1 MSKNILI
8 LSGSPRKGG
17 NSDILCDRFME
28 GARESGHRA
37 EKVFLRDK
45 NIGYCIGCEACHQ
58 NNGVCVQKDDM
69 AEILGKMI
77 AADVIVM
84 ATPVYFYTMD
94 AQMKTLI
101 DRCVARYTEISNKA
115 FYFIATAADGEK
127 RSLERTIEGFRGF
140 LYCLEG
146 ARDEFKDENGKPLVD
161 FVITTQELI
170 MMIKEAGIVFNEI
183 EPEAVDMPFGT
194 MTGAGVCVGTGN
206 EQSKINGS
214 CLE

>member
-1 MSKNILI
+1 MIASWKA
-8 LSGSPRKGG
+8 RG
-17 NSDILCDRFME
+17 NP
-28 GARESGHRA
+28 AHRA

-146 ARDEFKDENGKPLVD
+146 A
-161 FVITTQELI
+161 QEKGI
-170 MMIKEAGIVFNEI
+170 VYGSGAWKKGDIKESPALNEAY
-183 EPEAVDMPFGT
+183 EMGGT
-194 MTGAGVCVGTGN
+194 HKFRYADSVRRPGCGWTAAEWSV
-206 EQSKINGS
+206 SPYPSSI
-214 CLE
+214 

>member
-37 EKVFLRDK
+37 EKVFLRDR

-58 NNGVCVQKDDM
+58 
-69 AEILGKMI
+69 MI

-146 ARDEFKDENGKPLVD
+146 A
-161 FVITTQELI
+161 QEKGI
-170 MMIKEAGIVFNEI
+170 VYGSGAWKKGDIKESAALNAAYEMGRHV
-183 EPEAVDMPFGT
+183 
-194 MTGAGVCVGTGN
+194 
-206 EQSKINGS
+206 
-214 CLE
+214 

>member
-1 MSKNILI
+1 MNILVI
-8 LSGSPRKGG
+8 ESSPHKHGSSNLLAEEFIRGAKERGHQLEIFDAARADLHTCLGCDACGMSGP
-17 NSDILCDRFME
+17 
-28 GARESGHRA
+28 
-37 EKVFLRDK
+37 
-45 NIGYCIGCEACHQ
+45 
-58 NNGVCVQKDDM
+58 CVQKDDM

-146 ARDEFKDENGKPLVD
+146 A
-161 FVITTQELI
+161 QEKGI
-170 MMIKEAGIVFNEI
+170 VYGSGAWKKGDIKESPALNEAY
-183 EPEAVDMPFGT
+183 EMGRHA
-194 MTGAGVCVGTGN
+194 
-206 EQSKINGS
+206 
-214 CLE
+214 

>member
-115 FYFIATAADGEK
+115 FYFIATAAAG
-127 RSLERTIEGFRGF
+127 RGTMERTADAMRGF
-140 LYCLEG
+140 TDCLPG
-146 ARDEFKDENGKPLVD
+146 AEVKGVVYGSGVYQKGEVMDTKAFQEAYQLGKKV
-161 FVITTQELI
+161 
-170 MMIKEAGIVFNEI
+170 
-183 EPEAVDMPFGT
+183 
-194 MTGAGVCVGTGN
+194 
-206 EQSKINGS
+206 
-214 CLE
+214 

>member
-1 MSKNILI
+1 MIASWKARGNPAIGPKRFSSATKTSAIASAI
-8 LSGSPRKGG
+8 LSGEFAR
-17 NSDILCDRFME
+17 
-28 GARESGHRA
+28 GAKEAGYSV
-37 EKVFLRDK
+37 EKVQIAGK
-45 NIGYCIGCEACHQ
+45 KIAGCLGCDACYR
-58 NNGVCVQKDDM
+58 NGGICVQKDDM

-146 ARDEFKDENGKPLVD
+146 A
-161 FVITTQELI
+161 QEKGI
-170 MMIKEAGIVFNEI
+170 VYGSGAWKKGDIKESPALNEAY
-183 EPEAVDMPFGT
+183 EMGRHA
-194 MTGAGVCVGTGN
+194 
-206 EQSKINGS
+206 
-214 CLE
+214 

>member
-1 MSKNILI
+1 MSKNMLI
-8 LSGSPRKGG
+8 LSGSPRRGG

-28 GARESGHRA
+28 GALEAGHRV
-37 EKVFLRDK
+37 EKVLLRDRSI
-45 NIGYCIGCEACHQ
+45 NYCIGCEACHQ

-69 AEILGKMI
+69 AELLEKMI

-94 AQMKTLI
+94 AQMKAFI

-115 FYFIATAADGEK
+115 FYFIATAADAEK

-146 ARDEFKDENGKPLVD
+146 A
-161 FVITTQELI
+161 QEKGVVYGAGAWKKGD
-170 MMIKEAGIVFNEI
+170 IKESPAMNEAY
-183 EPEAVDMPFGT
+183 EMGRRALAPACRSGAASGCGV
-194 MTGAGVCVGTGN
+194 TGAG
-206 EQSKINGS
+206 
-214 CLE
+214 

>member
-146 ARDEFKDENGKPLVD
+146 A
-161 FVITTQELI
+161 QEKGI
-170 MMIKEAGIVFNEI
+170 VYGSGAWTKGDIKESPALNEAY
-183 EPEAVDMPFGT
+183 EMGRHA
-194 MTGAGVCVGTGN
+194 
-206 EQSKINGS
+206 
-214 CLE
+214 

>member
-8 LSGSPRKGG
+8 LSGSPRRGG

-28 GARESGHRA
+28 GAQEAGHRV
-37 EKVFLRDK
+37 EKVFLRDRDIK
-45 NIGYCIGCEACHQ
+45 YCTGCEACHQ
-58 NNGVCVQKDDM
+58 NNGVCVQKDGM
-69 AEILGKMI
+69 AELLEKMI
-77 AADVIVM
+77 AVDVIVM

-94 AQMKTLI
+94 AQMKTFI

-146 ARDEFKDENGKPLVD
+146 AEEK
-161 FVITTQELI
+161 
-170 MMIKEAGIVFNEI
+170 GIVYGVGAWKKGDIKGSPAMNE
-183 EPEAVDMPFGT
+183 AYVMGKQ
-194 MTGAGVCVGTGN
+194 A
-206 EQSKINGS
+206 
-214 CLE
+214 

>member
-115 FYFIATAADGEK
+115 FTSSPPPPTAKSG
-127 RSLERTIEGFRGF
+127 RWRG
-140 LYCLEG
+140 
-146 ARDEFKDENGKPLVD
+146 P
-161 FVITTQELI
+161 
-170 MMIKEAGIVFNEI
+170 
-183 EPEAVDMPFGT
+183 
-194 MTGAGVCVGTGN
+194 
-206 EQSKINGS
+206 SKGSAGS
-214 CLE
+214 CTVWKARRKRASFTDRAHGKKATSRKARL